1 MHDITSKSNLNN
13 SSMSGNNN
21 NGNGAMTKT
30 NFNDDAS
37 SQIAFNNS
45 ISSINKNI
53 RTNLNNIDYAT
64 SGTMCRRP
72 QLHPSI
78 YEHSILAN
86 DKNVSMNQNVSMS
99 QGEMFSIP
107 KAPPLLP
114 PHQYH
119 QHHHHQQQPQ
129 QQQQNNQKYAYDLN
143 VASNFEFDQEL
154 DDDIIPDWVPLDRC
168 LEKVVTTFD
177 YEGLREDELSFKE
190 NMFIYVIKKNDDHW
204 YEGIMKS
211 ENGNIIQG
219 LYPYNYARCIRKYT
233 DDSKVS
239 AC

>member
-1 MHDITSKSNLNN
+1 MQDLTSKSNLNTSN
-13 SSMSGNNN
+13 ISNTNN
-21 NGNGAMTKT
+21 NGNGGMNKM
-30 NFNDDAS
+30 NFNDDAN
-37 SQIAFNNS
+37 SQMAFNNS

-64 SGTMCRRP
+64 SGTMYRRP

-78 YEHSILAN
+78 YEHSILSN
-86 DKNVSMNQNVSMS
+86 ENNGNINQNVTMN

-119 QHHHHQQQPQ
+119 QQQIHQQMHH
-129 QQQQNNQKYAYDLN
+129 NQKYDFELN

-211 ENGNIIQG
+211 ENGSIVQG

-233 DDSKVS
+233 EDSKIS

>member
-1 MHDITSKSNLNN
+1 MSKMNY
-13 SSMSGNNN
+13 
-21 NGNGAMTKT
+21 
-30 NFNDDAS
+30 NDDAN
-37 SQIAFNNS
+37 SQMAFNS
-45 ISSINKNI
+45 SLSSINKNI

-64 SGTMCRRP
+64 SSTMYRRP

-78 YEHSILAN
+78 YEHSVMSNENSGKTNQNI
-86 DKNVSMNQNVSMS
+86 SMN

-119 QHHHHQQQPQ
+119 QQQIQQQHQQS
-129 QQQQNNQKYAYDLN
+129 QKYDYDPN
-143 VASNFEFDQEL
+143 AASNFEFDQEL

-204 YEGIMKS
+204 YEGIMKN
-211 ENGNIIQG
+211 ENGNIVQG

-233 DDSKVS
+233 DDSKIS